1 VTESL
6 LLELL
11 DAGTPP
17 LLVAKVAAEL
27 ARAEA
32 SVEARIAAAMQPTK
46 GALRMRAYRER
57 HAPSQSV
64 TSDAGD
70 ALVTESVTHPA
81 PSPSPLPSPCT
92 PNQPHA
98 PTPTR
103 EDTPARTRKLASWPC
118 PGGVDPQHWS
128 DLLANRRAKRMALTP
143 TALEHQLRQ
152 IEKFTSD
159 EWPPGR
165 IVQHAAAKGWAAIH
179 DPREKHENRNGNR
192 PHQNDRPRSR
202 GLLGAVLDAEH
213 ADRAGFGF

>member
-1 VTESL
+1 MSADL
-6 LLELL
+6 LSRLIA
-11 DAGTPP
+11 AGTDAS
-17 LLVAKVAAEL
+17 LVAEVAL
-27 ARAEA
+27 LIARAETA
-32 SVEARIAAAMQPTK
+32 SEAIQVRRSK
-46 GALRMRAYRER
+46 DRER
-57 HAPSQSV
+57 QSRRRHAMSRDITLDSV
-64 TSDAGD
+64 TARD
-70 ALVTESVTHPA
+70 VTDEPA

-103 EDTPARTRKLASWPC
+103 EDTPARTRKAASWPC
-118 PGGVDPQHWS
+118 PEGVDPQHWS

-143 TALEHQLRQ
+143 TALEHQLGQ
-152 IEKFTSD
+152 IKKFTSD